1 MSPVR
6 GWDSVM
12 VVSVV
17 DSIIVSTTRSGWP
30 VPPPLSHTNYPDY
43 LVYWI
48 LEPGTTLA
56 THHPLHTPPGL
67 TTILTPVS
75 NLYTLGGFGEKNL
88 K

>member
-56 THHPLHTPPGL
+56 THHPLHTPLEL

-75 NLYTLGGFGEKNL
+75 KLGTLGELGEKNL

>member
-1 MSPVR
+1 MVPVSPVR

-48 LEPGTTLA
+48 LEPPHGPATALA
-56 THHPLHTPPGL
+56 THPG
-67 TTILTPVS
+67 TQTHHWGPRHGKCWSCPT
-75 NLYTLGGFGEKNL
+75 NLC
-88 K
+88 